1 MGLLSSTRLGDS
13 YSSDEEVDFDK
24 SVKAET
30 GLGSLDNR
38 REFFT
43 KYLKTK
49 LVQLKDIEASVRTRG
64 EKVEVKKSIQGKR
77 VRFGDKL
84 FVVNEVEDSDNPEF
98 EDIDNIDSVFS
109 GIDKKSKKLT
119 KKSGRDKGKKK
130 HPKKPC
136 PLKREKG
143 THSNGSLFFCPLFR
157 DK

>member
-1 MGLLSSTRLGDS
+1 MKRDQLEFRKEYAREKVEGMGLLSSTWLGDS
-13 YSSDEEVDFDK
+13 DSSDEEVDFDK

-77 VRFGDKL
+77 VRFGENL
-84 FVVNEVEDSDNPEF
+84 FVVNEVEDSR
-98 EDIDNIDSVFS
+98 I
-109 GIDKKSKKLT
+109 
-119 KKSGRDKGKKK
+119 R
-130 HPKKPC
+130 
-136 PLKREKG
+136 RY
-143 THSNGSLFFCPLFR
+143 
-157 DK
+157 